1 MLWTI
6 FYQIKFV
13 TTSRLVTT
21 MSRILFESKY
31 QLFINARQKVGIKEW
46 KNVLIDYSQTIDD
59 FFEKLEENNPIK
71 KGKVLILFGDLIDD
85 TEANKILSLVVLL
98 FLRETILNISL
109 VLNQNFILKKTRT
122 FKGLNATYY
131 FIMKVSSKRKLNN
144 K

>member
-1 MLWTI
+1 
-6 FYQIKFV
+6 
-13 TTSRLVTT
+13 

-59 FFEKLEENNPIK
+59 FFEKLEEYNPIK

-98 FLRETILNISL
+98 FLRETILNI
-109 VLNQNFILKKTRT
+109 
-122 FKGLNATYY
+122 
-131 FIMKVSSKRKLNN
+131 
-144 K
+144 

>member
-1 MLWTI
+1 
-6 FYQIKFV
+6 
-13 TTSRLVTT
+13 

-59 FFEKLEENNPIK
+59 FFEKLEEYNPIK

-98 FLRETILNISL
+98 FLRETIL
-109 VLNQNFILKKTRT
+109 T
-122 FKGLNATYY
+122 FHL
-131 FIMKVSSKRKLNN
+131 F
-144 K
+144 

>member
-31 QLFINARQKVGIKEW
+31 QLFINARQKVEIKER

-59 FFEKLEENNPIK
+59 FFENLEEYNPIT
-71 KGKVLILFGDLIDD
+71 KGKVLILFGDLIED
-85 TEANKILSLVVLL
+85 TEANKILSHIVLL

-109 VLNQNFILKKTRT
+109 VLYQNFILKKTRT

-131 FIMKVSSKRKLNN
+131 FIMKVSSKRKLND

>member
-31 QLFINARQKVGIKEW
+31 QLFINARQKVEIKER

-59 FFEKLEENNPIK
+59 FFENLEEYNPIT
-71 KGKVLILFGDLIDD
+71 KGKVLILFGDLIED
-85 TEANKILSLVVLL
+85 TEANKILSPIVLL

-109 VLNQNFILKKTRT
+109 VLYQNFILKKTRT

-131 FIMKVSSKRKLNN
+131 FIMKVSSKRKLND

>member
-1 MLWTI
+1 
-6 FYQIKFV
+6 
-13 TTSRLVTT
+13 

-59 FFEKLEENNPIK
+59 FFEKLEEYNPIK

-122 FKGLNATYY
+122 FKGLNTTYY

>member
-13 TTSRLVTT
+13 TTSRLVTI

-59 FFEKLEENNPIK
+59 FFEKLEEYNPIK

-98 FLRETILNISL
+98 FLRETIL
-109 VLNQNFILKKTRT
+109 T
-122 FKGLNATYY
+122 FHL
-131 FIMKVSSKRKLNN
+131 F
-144 K
+144 